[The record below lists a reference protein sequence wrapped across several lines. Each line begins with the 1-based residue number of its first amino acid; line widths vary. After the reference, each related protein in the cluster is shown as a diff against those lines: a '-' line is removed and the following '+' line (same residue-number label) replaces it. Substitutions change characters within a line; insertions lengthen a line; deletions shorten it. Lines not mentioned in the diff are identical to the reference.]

1 MKDTIV
7 AVEYTITV
15 TNNGAIAGY
24 ANRIVDYLST
34 TDLKFNSEMNSD
46 WYLGTDGNLY
56 NSSLKDKI
64 LNPGES
70 TSVKLVLTK
79 NMSETNTGLTNNTAE
94 IYEAYND
101 EGVSDINSTPGNKVQ
116 DENDYGMAEIIIAVK
131 TGVTYYIGAV
141 IMMITI
147 MAVVV
152 YIVKKKAIDI

>member
-1 MKDTIV
+1 
-7 AVEYTITV
+7 
-15 TNNGAIAGY
+15 
-24 ANRIVDYLST
+24 
-34 TDLKFNSEMNSD
+34 MNSD